1 MGKENQMKK
10 DKIYNFIIWER
21 PAYPGIIYLPAE
33 SCVLPVKKNF
43 GRPWGITYC
52 FFEKGMIKVVWWKK
66 EMATNGKFMAKNFL
80 KAKYFNSKLQ
90 YSKKL
95 ALDLDKILSQIK
107 NTKLSGL
114 TNDDF
119 LNLFNKFN
127 NIYLDWWGFVQ
138 VIEPLALGL
147 ELMFKQSKKVSQK
160 EFNSLT
166 APWQKSYSTEAE
178 EQLLKITKKLLKKK
192 NVESELKKY
201 GQKYFWLNNGFGQTK
216 YLTAAHFKKQIV
228 TLIKKDLNS
237 TEVDKILKLNNK
249 RLKQIEAEGKN
260 LTKGLKLSK
269 IQKRL
274 VYLMQFFTNFQDE
287 RKALALKTNHYI
299 ALLLKELAVRSKLA
313 YKDVVFVLPQEY
325 SALLDGTFPRFKIKK
340 RQKHFSLI
348 FSEKGLTILEGV
360 KSKLKESK
368 LLGELNS
375 QKIQELEGMRAMS
388 GKIQGRVKI
397 ILNPE
402 HAGQLK
408 KGEILVTTMTSPD
421 FIMAIK
427 KAKAIV
433 TDEGGITSH
442 AAIISRE
449 LGIPCVIGTKIA
461 TRVLKNGD
469 LVEVNANHGLVKKL

>member
-1 MGKENQMKK
+1 MKK
-10 DKIYNFIIWER
+10 GKIHNFVIWER

-33 SCVLPVKKNF
+33 SCVLPLMKNF
-43 GRPWGITYC
+43 GKPWTKTFC
-52 FFEKGMIKVVWWKK
+52 FFEKGMIKVAWRKK
-66 EMATNGKFMAKNFL
+66 EMAKNGKFFAKNFL
-80 KAKYFNSKLQ
+80 KETYFKNKIALYDQLTGELKNIIKIIGHTSL
-90 YSKKL
+90 KKL
-95 ALDLDKILSQIK
+95 
-107 NTKLSGL
+107 
-114 TNDDF
+114 NDDNY
-119 LNLFNKFN
+119 LKLVNKFN
-127 NIYLDWWGFVQ
+127 RIYLNWWGFVQ
-138 VIEPLALGL
+138 IVEPLAFGL
-147 ELMFKQSKKVSQK
+147 ELVFKDKRKISQSEYSI
-160 EFNSLT
+160 LT
-166 APWQKSYSTEAE
+166 APWEKSYSTEAE
-178 EQLLKITKKLLKKK
+178 ENLLKIAKKLLQKK
-192 NVESELKKY
+192 NVEFELKKY
-201 GQKYFWLNNGFGQTK
+201 EQKYFWLNNGFGQTK
-216 YLTAAHFKKQIV
+216 YLTAEYFKRQIRA
-228 TLIKKDLNS
+228 LIKKGLNS

-260 LTKGLKLSK
+260 LTKELKLSK

-368 LLGELNS
+368 LLGELDS
-375 QKIQELEGMRAMS
+375 QKIQELEGMMAMS

-397 ILNPE
+397 ILNPK

-427 KAKAIV
+427 KSKAIV

-449 LGIPCVIGTKIA
+449 LGIPCVIGTKVA

-469 LVEVNANHGLVKKL
+469 MVEVNANHGVVKKL